1 MSDNPAKFCGH
12 RHCGSGDI
20 MVSVCH
26 VILRDHVI
34 KEKCDFMGGL
44 LMVSHTSAK
53 FDSKRH
59 NTSGDIMVLVCD
71 EISQDYAIK
80 GLHNIMGRIF

>member
-1 MSDNPAKFCGH
+1 
-12 RHCGSGDI
+12 

-26 VILRDHVI
+26 AILQDHVI